1 MPLMTSGVYIGS
13 DDRGYE
19 AETSYYLNFQ
29 IISALASLAKI
40 DSFNDSYGWENP
52 CQYYHYYTDH
62 LLFSIGQITNR
73 FQVNNRDSEKEKE
86 RKTLNREH
94 TVAQTQCC
102 SLVRQIYF
110 RNRGKL
116 L

>member
-52 CQYYHYYTDH
+52 CQYYHYYYYY
-62 LLFSIGQITNR
+62 LL
-73 FQVNNRDSEKEKE
+73 E
-86 RKTLNREH
+86 
-94 TVAQTQCC
+94 
-102 SLVRQIYF
+102 
-110 RNRGKL
+110 
-116 L
+116 

>member
-52 CQYYHYYTDH
+52 CQYYHYYYYY
-62 LLFSIGQITNR
+62 LLEQLLIQIKYILPE
-73 FQVNNRDSEKEKE
+73 FYYIQSD
-86 RKTLNREH
+86 
-94 TVAQTQCC
+94 
-102 SLVRQIYF
+102 
-110 RNRGKL
+110 
-116 L
+116 